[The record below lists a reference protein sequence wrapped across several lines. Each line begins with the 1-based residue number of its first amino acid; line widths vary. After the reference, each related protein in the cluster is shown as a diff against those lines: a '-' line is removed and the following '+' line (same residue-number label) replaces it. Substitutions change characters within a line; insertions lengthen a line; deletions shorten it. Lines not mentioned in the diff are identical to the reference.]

1 MASKKTQDE
10 TAAPEGQ
17 QGPIFNIQ
25 RIYVKDLSFETPSS
39 PGIFKS
45 EWKPEVNVDLNTKTD
60 KVEDDIFE
68 VVLHLTVTVKL
79 GDKTAFLIEAHQAGI
94 FTVKGFPEE
103 QHNHVLGSLCP
114 GILYPYARETI
125 SDVVTR
131 GGFPQLL
138 LAPVNFD
145 ALYFQH
151 LEQQKQKKE
160 GNA

>member
-1 MASKKTQDE
+1 MADNPTSTQ
-10 TAAPEGQ
+10 EGQ
-17 QGPIFNIQ
+17 KGPVFNIQ

-39 PGIFKS
+39 PAIFRA
-45 EWKPEVNVDLNTKTD
+45 EWKPEVNVDLNTKTE
-60 KVEDDIFE
+60 KIEEDIFE

-79 GDKTAFLIEAHQAGI
+79 GDKTAFLVEAHEAGI
-94 FTVKGFPEE
+94 FTVKGFPKD
-103 QHNHVLGSLCP
+103 QHGHVLGSLCP
-114 GILYPYARETI
+114 GILYPYARETV
-125 SDVVTR
+125 SDIVTR

-151 LEQQKQKKE
+151 LEQQKKQKE

>member
-1 MASKKTQDE
+1 MVDNAEENKTN
-10 TAAPEGQ
+10 
-17 QGPIFNIQ
+17 GPVFNIQ
-25 RIYVKDLSFETPSS
+25 RIYVKDLSFETPNS
-39 PGIFKS
+39 PAIFKT
-45 EWKPEVNVDLNTKTD
+45 EWKPDVNVDLNTKTD

-79 GDKTAFLIEAHQAGI
+79 NDKTAFLVEAYQAGI
-94 FTVKGFPEE
+94 FTVKGFPED

-125 SDVVTR
+125 SDIVTR

-151 LEQQKQKKE
+151 LEQKKNKSDDSKSKQ
-160 GNA
+160 